1 MTSALNINSI
11 SKEILTKNNVK
22 KILSNCNLEINKGE
36 IFGLIGLNGV
46 GKTTMI
52 KIILDLIKA
61 DNGNVNIFDTDNK
74 TFVARKNI
82 CYLPE
87 KFMPSPFLT
96 GYEFLELSLSFY
108 NKKPDKTQIDK
119 LAENLDLET
128 KALSRIIK
136 KYSKGMCQKLGLLYC
151 FISEAPMLILDE
163 PMSGLDPK
171 ARAILKQMLIQ
182 YSENGGTIFF
192 SSHILNDIDD
202 ICSKVAVLHNCNI
215 KFSGTPQELKEKYNA
230 KNTEEAFLKCIK

>member
-1 MTSALNINSI
+1 MTSVLNVNNV
-11 SKEILTKNNVK
+11 SKEIYTKNNVK
-22 KILSNCNLEINKGE
+22 KILSNCNLDIQQGE
-36 IFGLIGLNGV
+36 IFGLIGLNGA

-61 DNGNVNIFDTDNK
+61 DNGNIKIFDVDSK
-74 TFVARKNI
+74 TFVSRKNI

-96 GYEFLELSLSFY
+96 GYEFLDLSLSFY
-108 NKKPDKTQIDK
+108 DKKIDKSQIDRFAK
-119 LAENLDLET
+119 QLELET
-128 KALSRIIK
+128 NVLSRIIK

-151 FISEAPMLILDE
+151 FMSKAPMLILDE

-182 YSENGGTIFF
+182 YSQNGGTIFF

-202 ICSKVAVLHNCNI
+202 ICNKVAVLHNCNI

-230 KNTEEAFLKCIK
+230 KNTEEAFLNCIK